1 MLDTQNNFI
10 QIKCEILQKEMI
22 IMDMFSQDQR
32 ILPYFLYLIFKYIC
46 EDISH
51 IYLLLF
57 LFLKVLAQNSGYDL
71 QDTLVKVQTEHSES
85 KQPVGIDLNTGKKV
99 KKNQQLNKKR
109 GYATVTQN
117 LKSRGLSDFNI

>member
-46 EDISH
+46 EGIPH

-109 GYATVTQN
+109 DYAIVTQN